1 MRLSPNQIQ
10 TFNFM
15 SDGKTLSI
23 RLEDE
28 KGNEQSLF
36 LLDKRPEKRAILKIK
51 KIRGSL
57 IFPKGILAKSLCI
70 EFKDEREF
78 RNSLRKLQARKFPH
92 HTY

>member
-51 KIRGSL
+51 KSGV
-57 IFPKGILAKSLCI
+57 P
-70 EFKDEREF
+70 
-78 RNSLRKLQARKFPH
+78 
-92 HTY
+92 

>member
-51 KIRGSL
+51 KNPGFLDIPQRHFG
-57 IFPKGILAKSLCI
+57 
-70 EFKDEREF
+70 
-78 RNSLRKLQARKFPH
+78 
-92 HTY
+92 